1 MAIKLNTT
9 NGSIT
14 LDAED
19 GSGNVNVTLPRA
31 GIVGAAVL
39 EDADGTE
46 VSLSDDNEIKF
57 IGDGITINWTDT
69 STGSDADPYDM
80 TFTVDA
86 AQSNITSVGT
96 LTALTVDNVVIDG
109 AVIGHTG
116 DTDLI
121 TLASGVVTVA
131 GEVSATTL
139 DIGGTN
145 ITSTAAEL
153 NLMDGGTSAGTT
165 AVAGTDGLITNDG
178 GTMQQTTVDTFD
190 TYFAG
195 TTKTLT
201 NKTLTSPTLNSPVL
215 VTPALGTPASGVATN
230 LTGTAA
236 SLTAGNVTTNAN
248 LTGHITSTGNAAV
261 LGSFTS
267 AQLATAVT
275 DETGSGAAVFAT
287 SPTLV
292 TPALGTP
299 TSGNLSGC
307 TVDGTNAPGYKNIP
321 QNSQSAAYTL
331 VLTDAGK
338 HIAHPSSDAV
348 ARTYTIPAHSSV
360 AYPVGTALT
369 FTNMTSQ
376 VVTIAITSDTMYL
389 AKAGTTGS
397 RSLAQYGMATALKI
411 ENTKWLISGN
421 GLS

>member
-1 MAIKLNTT
+1 MAIILNTA

-19 GSGNVNVTLPRA
+19 GSGNANVTLPRS
-31 GIVGAAVL
+31 GIVGAVTL

-46 VSLSDDNEIKF
+46 VVLANSNEIKF
-57 IGDGITINWTDT
+57 IGDGLTINWTDV
-69 STGSDADPYDM
+69 SPGSDADPYDM

-86 AQSNITSVGT
+86 AQSNITSLGT
-96 LTALTVDNVVIDG
+96 LTTLTVDNVIVNG
-109 AVIGHTG
+109 TTIGHTG
-116 DTDLI
+116 DTDLM
-121 TLASGVVTVA
+121 TLASGIVTVA

-153 NLMDGGTSAGTT
+153 NLVDGGTSAGTT
-165 AVAGTDGLITNDG
+165 AVAGSDGLITNDG

-201 NKTLTSPTLNSPVL
+201 NKTLTSPTLT
-215 VTPALGTPASGVATN
+215 TPALGTPASGVATN

-236 SLTAGNVTTNAN
+236 GLTAGNVTTNAN

-267 AQLATAVT
+267 AQLSTALS

-299 TSGNLSGC
+299 ASGNLSGC
-307 TVDGTNAPGYKNIP
+307 TIDGTNPPGYKNIP
-321 QNSQSAAYTL
+321 QNSQSGAYTL

-338 HIAHPSSDAV
+338 HIAHPSSDAT

-376 VVTIAITSDTMYL
+376 VVTIAITSDTLYL

-411 ENTKWLISGN
+411 EDTKWLISGN